1 MVQLLR
7 VRAPNAGGT
16 GSIPGKGRSH
26 MLNGAA
32 KKKKKKT
39 KIFMYPFSIRLTSAL
54 VGYNIILK
62 VLK

>member
-1 MVQLLR
+1 
-7 VRAPNAGGT
+7 
-16 GSIPGKGRSH
+16 

-62 VLK
+62 VLKWKRWHSSNNTLKYAVGLGLNILICA

>member
-7 VRAPNAGGT
+7 VHAPNAGGT
-16 GSIPGKGRSH
+16 GLIPGKGRSH

-32 KKKKKKT
+32 KKKKKT